1 MRHTELKT
9 TEEIGKL
16 VREERRRQNVTQLQL
31 AGLAG
36 TGIRFVSDLENGKGT
51 VQVQK
56 LLAIVQTLG
65 LGMFLFS
72 PWENE

>member
-1 MRHTELKT
+1 MKHIELKT
-9 TEEIGKL
+9 VKEIGNL
-16 VREERRRQNVTQLQL
+16 VREERKRQNVTQLQL

-51 VQVQK
+51 IQVQK
-56 LLAIVQTLG
+56 LLKIVQTLG
-65 LGMFLFS
+65 LGLFVFS

>member
-1 MRHTELKT
+1 MKHVELKT
-9 TEEIGKL
+9 VKEIGNL
-16 VREERRRQNVTQLQL
+16 VREERKRQNVTQLQL

-51 VQVQK
+51 IQVQK
-56 LLAIVQTLG
+56 LLKIVQTLG
-65 LGMFLFS
+65 LGLFVFS

>member
-1 MRHTELKT
+1 MKHMELKT
-9 TEEIGKL
+9 VTEIGSL
-16 VREERRRQNVTQLQL
+16 VREERKRQNVTQLQL

-51 VQVQK
+51 IQVQK
-56 LLAIVQTLG
+56 LLKVIQTLG